1 MHTLTSPSY
10 PLPLYSLSHPP
21 PIPFPSIHSAAEES
35 HLLARQL
42 SEEIRAYSRLSLA
55 APGAVPA
62 LLGVGGG
69 AGGAG
74 GGNITSGGGTSSTG
88 GGTIFSG
95 GGGGGGGGV
104 GESLVSGRWL
114 WTSGRL
120 AIEPFDASYALQY
133 ALLHGGEGSSSI
145 GSSSGS
151 GGGMRGNVSG
161 GGRNNS
167 SGGGMNSSSNNND
180 IDNGGGGGSSGWIWW
195 DQQAANAA
203 PSLLLWKAPGN
214 SSGSLGLGGREAMS
228 ITAVLPGLYR

>member
-69 AGGAG
+69 A
-74 GGNITSGGGTSSTG
+74 
-88 GGTIFSG
+88 
-95 GGGGGGGGV
+95 GGGGGGGV